1 VNPGNSGGALVNL
14 NGDLVGINTAIASRR
29 GSFEGYSFAVPSSI
43 VSKVVDDLLKYG
55 EVQRAF
61 LGVTMREVDAT
72 LAKEKKIKN
81 INGVYIID
89 FSENSAAKAAGL
101 EEGDVITK
109 VNDVPVNTSAQ
120 LQEQVARYRPG
131 DKIKVTY
138 MRGNDEKTLTTV
150 LRNRLGDTKV
160 VKREEAKAIT
170 FSGAKFTPLTKEE
183 MSKLD
188 LTGGAKVSSIRS
200 SEFKNTGI
208 EDGFIITRI
217 DKNRVE
223 KPQDVERLLKN
234 AGDEGVLLE
243 GIYPDGRRAYYPI
256 GRR

>member
-1 VNPGNSGGALVNL
+1 
-14 NGDLVGINTAIASRR
+14 
-29 GSFEGYSFAVPSSI
+29 
-43 VSKVVDDLLKYG
+43 
-55 EVQRAF
+55 
-61 LGVTMREVDAT
+61 MREVDAS

-81 INGVYIID
+81 LSGVYIESLTD
-89 FSENSAAKAAGL
+89 NSAAKAAGL
-101 EEGDVITK
+101 EKGDIITK
-109 VNDVPVNTSAQ
+109 INEIPVNTAAQ

-138 MRGNDEKTLTTV
+138 VRGDEVETVSTT
-150 LRNRLGDTKV
+150 LRNRMGDTKL

-170 FSGAKFTPLTKEE
+170 FSGAKFEPLTKQE
-183 MSKLD
+183 MSKLN
-188 LTGGAKVSSIRS
+188 LPGGAKITSIRS

-208 EDGFIITRI
+208 EEGFIITRI